1 MMNKRVLEVAAVVA
15 VVAGVVAYGGM
26 PDHLTDI
33 AQASTAT
40 PVPKATTLPQ
50 GVASPVFAQAA
61 ERADSSQYAIWKS
74 LYQESQ
80 GYLGQGDNAK
90 AEARLVEALKLAP
103 TAGLEAEHQTL
114 DDLGLVCY
122 RLGEYD
128 RCAQYQ
134 KRAID
139 AAKKVPEPQRSAVV
153 GLYET
158 RLATA
163 LEALGQHLD
172 ALAALGRARVCYMQA
187 YSAGSPAY
195 SEAMNNLAAQYR
207 TLGDNDSAA
216 KLLEDL

>member
-1 MMNKRVLEVAAVVA
+1 MNKRALEVAAVVA
-15 VVAGVVAYGGM
+15 VVAGVAAYGGM
-26 PDHLTDI
+26 PDHRADV
-33 AQASTAT
+33 APASTVT
-40 PVPKATTLPQ
+40 PISEATTLPQ
-50 GVASPVFAQAA
+50 GFASPVVAQTT
-61 ERADSSQYAIWKS
+61 ERAESSQSILWKS
-74 LYQESQ
+74 LYQDAQ
-80 GYLGQGDNAK
+80 AFLGQGDNEK
-90 AEARLVEALKLAP
+90 ARARLVEALKLAP
-103 TAGLEAEHQTL
+103 MAGLEAEHETL

-139 AAKKVPEPQRSAVV
+139 AAKKLPEPQRSAVV

-158 RLATA
+158 RLTTA

-187 YSAGSPAY
+187 YPAGSPAY

-207 TLGDNDSAA
+207 TLGDNDAAA
-216 KLLEDL
+216 KLMEDL